1 MNAMQKILRLLTL
14 VAALVMALIVIGAP
28 TTGAT
33 GEEPDIVYVI
43 EDAVYKGEEGEVIE
57 IGSFEVPD
65 HMAGRSCVVTII
77 GDNNEQP
84 SPHPYND
91 LVLQTGNQTLEAPDF
106 EREPYQIT
114 EVTERLM
121 LGEEVTISLRFGPDK
136 KSSGG
141 VVVELD
147 DCVYLAYLPLVIG
160 QELPRG
166 EALLNSTV
174 YCSPESNLINGF
186 AWAKNTSTAYWVDVE
201 VQFSGWGFGSAR
213 LQPGEEHTFQI
224 DPNINSV
231 PAGIVYI
238 SLEWENGDMES
249 FEVLFEGL
257 DCNPPGW
264 VIVHTERDPWVW
276 STQLSWEFIPMWFE
290 PPQDE
295 LRLVTMPLGRQEALR
310 AHGHLIEYDIVSWYD
325 QQFVN
330 AVYLDGDEI
339 ETTTGEI
346 TEIVI
351 QDENGINILAI
362 FVGEGCGTN
371 ECQNVTTWWRSDPT
385 ATGLLVDI
393 ANEW

>member
-257 DCNPPGW
+257 DCTPAEL
-264 VIVHTERDPWVW
+264 VAVHVERDPWVW
-276 STQLSWEFIPMWFE
+276 SGRFSWDTVPTALE
-290 PPQDE
+290 PSRDE
-295 LRLVTMPLGRQEALR
+295 LRLTPMPLGRQLAINVF
-310 AHGHLIEYDIVSWYD
+310 GHEVVFELVKW
-325 QQFVN
+325 
-330 AVYLDGDEI
+330 GDEEFI
-339 ETTTGEI
+339 KRVFVDGVEVETTTGEVA
-346 TEIVI
+346 EVVFE
-351 QDENGINILAI
+351 ENGVVMLALFI
-362 FVGEGCGTN
+362 TEGCGTN

>member
-1 MNAMQKILRLLTL
+1 MQKILRLLTL